1 MIVDLITRHKKLIIA
16 FLLFAVVFG
25 VYLYTAPRYQ
35 TGYGDSE
42 EVMTAAYVLGIPH
55 APGYPLYMILAH
67 AFRYLPFGSAAFRFS
82 VFSSLLGSLTVVLIY
97 LSLVKVFRMMTRAG
111 QGLFPWLI
119 PQVSALAA
127 SLSLAFSY
135 AYWLYSIIPE
145 VYCVS
150 RFFVSLLLFVSVSW
164 YEDRNKDKA
173 RFYPALVVFV
183 FTLGFIGHQTT
194 ILLVPPLLYLVW
206 ALDKEIFVPSK
217 RWFLI
222 AGALVLG
229 ALPLLYLP
237 LAAMREPALDYG
249 NPVTPRL
256 FWNHITRAIYRK
268 GDTAL
273 SAYGFGQDRDLGA
286 MLGGIPVYF
295 SFLIREFTIPILV
308 LGFLG
313 CLFFLKGRAR
323 LGVFLL
329 LCFVFTGP
337 AFAFRSQW
345 KAHLNNFNNEGARE
359 RAVLSSYVCFT
370 PLVGAGIFF
379 YLNLLKSLKFSK
391 VFMLFFCTLSLVFPL
406 HPLRDNF
413 NVVNKRD
420 FVLGRDYARN
430 LFLNIE
436 ENGILFLKGDR
447 PTFTAFYY
455 TVVEGQRQ
463 DVTILPFSFEKWNIE
478 RLAEREPDLFDT
490 ENKALLAVYR
500 DVIHENMGKRPIYT
514 TGLPKSTLTQLGV
527 AGNPYVVSPRG
538 LIGEITEEFDSGK
551 EYWDRLIWNSP
562 KNIDAYYD
570 WYAKELIEQYVI
582 GRSNSYYHHRLRN
595 HYPEARDD
603 YLKMK
608 AIAPY
613 HDLTL
618 NVEGDFKRFDKNS
631 QPIKFSLGKAEDHFQ
646 IARRYL
652 SEGKIAEAM
661 SEYWLAIHLEPDNNL
676 YRLQLG
682 GAYESLGW
690 TREAYEQYKRIVE
703 TETEN
708 ELVLKK
714 ARERLEVT
722 RYKLEDL

>member
-1 MIVDLITRHKKLIIA
+1 MIIGFITKHKKLVVA
-16 FLLFAVVFG
+16 LLLFAVVFG

-42 EVMTAAYVLGIPH
+42 EVMTAAYVLGVPH

-67 AFRYLPFGSAAFRFS
+67 AFRYLPFGTIAFRFS
-82 VFSSLLGSLTVVLIY
+82 VFSSLLGSLTVVFIY
-97 LSLVKVFRMMTRAG
+97 LSLVKVFRMMTREKEG
-111 QGLFPWLI
+111 IFSWLI

-150 RFFVSLLLFVSVSW
+150 RFFASLLLFVCVSW
-164 YEDRNKDKA
+164 YEDRNTDRA
-173 RFYPALVVFV
+173 RLYPALVVLVFV
-183 FTLGFIGHQTT
+183 LGFIGHQTT
-194 ILLVPPLLYLVW
+194 LLLAPSLFYLVW
-206 ALDKEIFVPSK
+206 VLDKEIFIPSK
-217 RWFLI
+217 RWLLI

-237 LAAMREPALDYG
+237 LAAMREPVLDYG
-249 NPVTPRL
+249 NPVTPQL

-268 GDTAL
+268 GGTAL
-273 SAYGFGQDRDLGA
+273 SAYGFGQGKTIEK
-286 MLGGIPVYF
+286 MIGGIPVYF
-295 SFLIREFTIPILV
+295 SFLVREFTIPILALGA
-308 LGFLG
+308 LGF
-313 CLFFLKGRAR
+313 FFLLKDRTR
-323 LGVFLL
+323 LGIFLL
-329 LCFVFTGP
+329 LCFLFTGP
-337 AFAFRSQW
+337 FFAFWGQW
-345 KAHLNNFNNEGARE
+345 KPNLDNFNNEGARE
-359 RAVLSSYVCFT
+359 RAVLSSYVCFA

-391 VFMLFFCTLSLVFPL
+391 VFMLFFCVLSLVFPL

-430 LFLNIE
+430 LFLNVE

-455 TVVEGQRQ
+455 TVVEGERQ

-490 ENKALLAVYR
+490 ENRALLAVYR
-500 DVIHENMGKRPIYT
+500 DVIHKNMGKRRIYT
-514 TGLPKSTLTQLGV
+514 TGLPKSGLTQLGV

-551 EYWDRLIWNSP
+551 EYWGRLIWNSP

-582 GRSNSYYHHRLRN
+582 GLSNSYYHHRLRN
-595 HYPEARDD
+595 RYLEARDD

-618 NVEGDFKRFDKNS
+618 NVGKDFKRFDKNS
-631 QPIKFSLGKAEDHFQ
+631 QPIKFTLGKAEDHFQ
-646 IARRYL
+646 IARAYL
-652 SEGKIAEAM
+652 SEGKTAEAM
-661 SEYWLAIHLEPDNNL
+661 SEYWLAVHLDSDNNL

-690 TREAYEQYKRIVE
+690 TREAYEQYKTIVD